1 MNLKPKLLILALL
14 ISINTFSQERKIIGR
29 ILAFG
34 TQKPI
39 KDANIVILGTTS
51 GTFSNQLGFFELTVD
66 PSKYKTLI
74 ASHIGFKTSEVLIPA
89 EDRFKF
95 FLEKEHI
102 LLNHLNLNLY
112 PRNRSNELK
121 SDVPKTKNDSDL
133 IAVESGASFPNGMDN
148 FYDFIGNSLASELSQ
163 VNEQGFN
170 ITFTINEGGQAV
182 EILISDSTELVKAA
196 VRQAFQKMP
205 NWIPGTQRQNNI
217 SQYFILPIVSL
228 DIPDVKSLD
237 LKDFY
242 SFISRNIKYP
252 AQARRMGVEGAVYV
266 EFQIDNSGNVMSIKL
281 LKDIGADC
289 GDEVRRIIAATP
301 TELTKSLFDKTHFN
315 QFILPVCF
323 GLDRPFKTQQFTS
336 NSDALL
342 LNEVAVTSIGVVR
355 EQRVEGYPLRVSLS
369 TPITTGSPTN
379 YTYNSLSKALDE
391 PKSVKRLSL
400 TNNSINSFPLEIF
413 KLNNLQFLDLE
424 KNKLQKLP
432 NEIELLTKL
441 QELYLFGNQIES
453 LPINFG
459 NLKKLK
465 ILGLAS
471 NQLKSFPL
479 ELISLEKLEALDL
492 SDNQLSSLPHEI
504 GTMKNLKFLV
514 LQNNNI
520 SNIPQEF
527 YQLKKLENIYIQ
539 GNPIDPKDIELLKTT
554 FKKAEIVF

>member
-1 MNLKPKLLILALL
+1 MMLKPKLLILALL

-29 ILAFG
+29 ILDIG

-39 KDANIVILGTTS
+39 KNANIVILGTTS

-66 PSKYKTLI
+66 AAKHKSLI
-74 ASHIGFKTSEVLIPA
+74 VSHIGFKTSEVLIPA

-95 FLEKEHI
+95 FLEKEYI
-102 LLNHLNLNLY
+102 QLNQLNLNLY
-112 PRNRSNELK
+112 PRNLTSELK
-121 SDVPKTKNDSDL
+121 SELSKTTNDSDL
-133 IAVESGASFPNGMDN
+133 IVVESGASFPNGMDN
-148 FYDFIGNSLASELSQ
+148 FYDFVGNSLTSELSQ
-163 VNEQGFN
+163 LNEQGFK
-170 ITFTINEGGQAV
+170 ITFTINENGQAV
-182 EILISDSTELVKAA
+182 EILISDSTELVKTA
-196 VRQAFQKMP
+196 VRQTFQKMP
-205 NWIPGTQRQNNI
+205 NWIPATQRQNNI
-217 SQYFILPIVSL
+217 PQYFTLPIIRL
-228 DIPDVKSLD
+228 DIPDVNSLD

-242 SFISRNIKYP
+242 NFISRNIKYP
-252 AQARRMGVEGAVYV
+252 AQARRMGVEGAVYA
-266 EFQIDNSGNVMSIKL
+266 EFHIDNSGNVISIKL

-289 GDEVRRIIAATP
+289 GDEVRRIIATTP
-301 TELTKSLFDKTHFN
+301 TELTKSLFDKAHFN
-315 QFILPVCF
+315 KFILPVCF
-323 GLDRPFKTQQFTS
+323 GLDRPFKKQQFTS

-342 LNEVAVTSIGVVR
+342 LSEVAVTAIGVVR
-355 EQRVEGYPLRVSLS
+355 EKRVVGYPAGVSRS
-369 TPITTGSPTN
+369 TPITIGSPTI

-400 TNNSINSFPLEIF
+400 VNNSINSFPSEIF
-413 KLNNLQFLDLE
+413 KLSNLEFLDLE
-424 KNKLQKLP
+424 RNKLQKLP

-441 QELYLFGNQIES
+441 QELYLFENQIES

-492 SDNQLSSLPHEI
+492 SDNQLSSLPPEI

-520 SNIPQEF
+520 SSIPQEF
-527 YQLKKLENIYIQ
+527 YQLKKLEKIYIQ

-554 FKKAEIVF
+554 FKKTEIVF